1 MEWLVVVAFLVFM
14 SGMVV
19 VTTDAVRHAN
29 KSSENK
35 TIKPTR

>member
-14 SGMVV
+14 GGLVV

-29 KSSENK
+29 KPSHDKS
-35 TIKPTR
+35 IKPTR